1 VYYSNLY
8 DEKHRMHTHWRVT
21 NCYEYELVINYNVH
35 VLLQVGF
42 LRDGSDPDKNT
53 ESVRVDVVPIT
64 AAGGGRVKPA
74 PDTALILLGT
84 AAEG

>member
-1 VYYSNLY
+1 VVVISDLASLCLK
-8 DEKHRMHTHWRVT
+8 DEVPPNASVETAA
-21 NCYEYELVINYNVH
+21 
-35 VLLQVGF
+35 LLAWITEG
-42 LRDGSDPDKNT
+42 RDGSDPDKNT